1 MAKASCRNSRFRY
14 RQTLKKKKKKTEEK
28 DTEETGRGKE
38 EVGAFSDE
46 CTPGAASRC
55 VAVSVVEHRDAC
67 VTVTT
72 RSASG
77 TTRQLSY
84 VAVRHAALIVSVG
97 K

>member
-1 MAKASCRNSRFRY
+1 MAKASCRKSRFRY
-14 RQTLKKKKKKTEEK
+14 RQTLKKKKKKKKE
-28 DTEETGRGKE
+28 DTEEIGRGKE
-38 EVGAFSDE
+38 VGASSDE